1 MSETTPLQ
9 QRTPE
14 TPASGPH
21 ARRRGSRRAPLGVW
35 LPAVAVAL
43 AVLLTPAYLVL
54 RASEAGG
61 EVWAIAIEPN
71 TLRLVWQTL
80 LLAVSVTT
88 ATVLIGVPVAF
99 LTVRTD
105 LPGRRVLG
113 VLAALPLVVPTFV
126 GAYTLIAA
134 VAPGGLVQ
142 GWADALGFPDLRLPS
157 PYGFRGA
164 FLSLTLFT
172 YPYVLLTVQGALR
185 GLDPSLEE
193 ASRTLGHS
201 AWRTF
206 RRITLPQLR
215 PAGAAGALLVMLY
228 VLSDFGAVSL
238 MRYSTFTRAIYL
250 QYQAAFD
257 RTPAAVLGLV
267 LVVMT
272 VAVLVVEARVGRAR
286 VAQFAVARARRGRE
300 ASVVRLGRWRWPAAA
315 VVALLVVVAL
325 VLPLSVVGWWL
336 VRGLRSGQELG
347 LTVSAAVNSLTA
359 SALGALAAVAAA
371 MPVAIWAARYPG
383 RRGRLVERLAFTGY
397 ALPGIVVALSL
408 VFFGARYAGPLYQTM
423 ALLVFAYVVLF
434 LPQAVG
440 AIRASLLQVAANVEE
455 AARTLGSSPMAAIR
469 RVVVP
474 MARRGAMAGGALVFL
489 TVMKEL
495 PATLLLAPTGFD
507 TLATRVWTT
516 TSEAFFARAAVPAM
530 GLIVLGSLPLA
541 VLVVRDRSGRG

>member
-35 LPAVAVAL
+35 LPAVVVAL

-113 VLAALPLVVPTFV
+113 VLSALPLVVPTFV

-315 VVALLVVVAL
+315 AVALLVVVAL